1 MLSTARSFG
10 HEVVPMSRT
19 HTPHADF
26 SRYFVVKQRA
36 YLINVSEGRDRDQ
49 YKSLSGTIVS
59 CNGDSIALQIPYAIG
74 QECPEACMRKTTY
87 KLTTESMGSGIQI
100 MADLV
105 RVTESNVFHL
115 KLQGNMEMYQRRQMP
130 RIDTTIKVFQIRR
143 DTSLAIY
150 RKEFRRIMDGM
161 NTKGIRPNL
170 KLEETPINLGAGG
183 ISIAIET
190 LEPVSLLSMFFLDLD
205 AKQPLVC
212 AVAEMVWSRHEND
225 KLVCGYRFL
234 QIHKADQER
243 ISRYVQSIQKKRGI
257 TASASRTYWEL
268 LDRMSNVEPEK

>member
-1 MLSTARSFG
+1 
-10 HEVVPMSRT
+10 
-19 HTPHADF
+19 
-26 SRYFVVKQRA
+26 
-36 YLINVSEGRDRDQ
+36 
-49 YKSLSGTIVS
+49 
-59 CNGDSIALQIPYAIG
+59 
-74 QECPEACMRKTTY
+74 
-87 KLTTESMGSGIQI
+87 
-100 MADLV
+100 
-105 RVTESNVFHL
+105 
-115 KLQGNMEMYQRRQMP
+115 
-130 RIDTTIKVFQIRR
+130 
-143 DTSLAIY
+143 
-150 RKEFRRIMDGM
+150 MDGM

-183 ISIAIET
+183 ISIAIDT